1 MQKLSPTL
9 LQTYLAKHSEQLFIP
24 ESCIPYLELLQF
36 EKNEWLFQEGKF
48 TDRIYFV
55 LEGKAKV
62 YMTQQNGK
70 ISLLHF
76 IGPGAFVGDME
87 LLEQHYYSKGVQ
99 ASHPLLCFSLQ
110 TSRVRSLLLND
121 LTFLQNLCRYLGQ
134 KITRDSSKFS
144 QSISF
149 PLENRLAEFILISE
163 NDSIYKEKH
172 TEVSAF
178 LGVSYR
184 HLLYMFA
191 QFCDEGI
198 LSKRKSDYII
208 LNHTRL
214 EQLAT
219 TIFSSDPHRLT

>member
-1 MQKLSPTL
+1 MQKLSQAH
-9 LQTYLAKHSEQLFIP
+9 LQTYLAQYGEQLFIP
-24 ESCIPYLELLQF
+24 ESCMPYLELLQF

-99 ASHPLLCFSLQ
+99 ASHPLTCFSLQ
-110 TSRVRSLLLND
+110 TSLVRTLLLND

-134 KITRDSSKFS
+134 KITRDSAKFS

-163 NDSIYKEKH
+163 NDSVYKEKH
-172 TEVSAF
+172 TEVAAF

-184 HLLYMFA
+184 HLLYLFA
-191 QFCDEGI
+191 QFCEEGI
-198 LSKRKSDYII
+198 LSKRKNDYCI
-208 LNHTRL
+208 LDRARL
-214 EQLAT
+214 QSLAT
-219 TIFSSDPHRLT
+219 TIFTANPHKLT